1 MVDDSADQIREMIGE
16 IEIRDCYRTKSVK
29 VKKLKEK
36 IKLIMDKTSFDP
48 LKSQFKENITVLAA
62 GNDLLIEAI
71 VPDTDAMSKYLTI
84 EFKDGKYESTIDR
97 KRAIRQTI
105 FDSIFG
111 SRAYYDIDGV
121 IDSIYDIDT
130 KAEFVKGQVRL
141 RHKAIKEIN
150 AEDPFFLKKDDRI
163 RVDDF
168 KIHIQPIQ
176 DLVEDVDCNS
186 RINSIVDKKT
196 LPVELGAQVKG
207 FVSEC
212 QMKIEHTDYRAYRNQ
227 IEIKSVLK
235 ESIKRE
241 INSALEEAIQFEN
254 DLRPKL
260 QKMKDRNTVHVDE
273 LESKV
278 FELLATWDEKNLM
291 GIYVN
296 VQESIIVKTREDVI
310 RSIKWKFGKT
320 FDSDRVWVTY
330 NNKITI
336 EETKEELVE
345 RNTSREP
352 SKVGMDVMS
361 VDLPF
366 YLTRETDRHM
376 GTYDMMFFI
385 ERIKINGKTK
395 FIIYNAKGIWARME
409 TSDYQKMKPYFDEQM
424 ELIKEVEI

>member
-1 MVDDSADQIREMIGE
+1 MVDDSADQIREMVGE
-16 IEIRDCYRTKSVK
+16 IEVHDCYQTKSIK

-48 LKSQFKENITVLAA
+48 LKSQFKKNITVLAA
-62 GNDLLIEAI
+62 GNDLLVEAI
-71 VPDTDAMSKYLTI
+71 VPDEEMMSKYLTV
-84 EFKDGKYESTIDR
+84 EFKGGKYESTIDR
-97 KRAIRQTI
+97 KRAIRQKI

-111 SRAYYDIDGV
+111 SRAFYDIEGV
-121 IDSIYDIDT
+121 IDSIYQIDT

-150 AEDPFFLKKDDRI
+150 EEDPFFLKKDDRI
-163 RVDDF
+163 RIDDF
-168 KIHIQPIQ
+168 RIHIQPIQ
-176 DLVEDVDCNS
+176 DLIEDVDCSS
-186 RINSIVDKKT
+186 RITSIVSKKT
-196 LPVELGAQVKG
+196 LPVELETKVKE
-207 FVSEC
+207 FASEC

-227 IEIKSVLK
+227 MEIKSVLK

-241 INSALEEAIQFEN
+241 INSTLEEAIQFEN

-296 VQESIIVKTREDVI
+296 VEEMITVKTREDVI

-330 NNKITI
+330 SNKIKI

-345 RNTSREP
+345 RNTSREV

-361 VDLPF
+361 VDIPF
-366 YLTRETDRHM
+366 YLNNETDRYM
-376 GTYDMMFFI
+376 GQYDLMFFI
-385 ERIKINGKTK
+385 ERIKTDGKTK
-395 FIIYNAKGIWARME
+395 FVIYLAKGIWARME
-409 TSDYQKMKPYFDEQM
+409 TSDYSKMKPYFDEQM